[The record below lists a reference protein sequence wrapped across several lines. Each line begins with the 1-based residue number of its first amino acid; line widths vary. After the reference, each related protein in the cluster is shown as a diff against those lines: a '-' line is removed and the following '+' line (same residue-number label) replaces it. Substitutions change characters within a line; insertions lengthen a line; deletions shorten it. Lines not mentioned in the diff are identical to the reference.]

1 MCAEEYWKRRE
12 CGGKERKSQR
22 NVVQRE
28 VRIVYKAVVLKR
40 FWSHNQSRRASTKEW
55 AFKRKLSACVCV
67 FLEDAEEEE
76 NGEGQFRMR
85 VRSASGRSVCEEEKN
100 SEESDYSSI
109 NVHNARDT
117 TTTGGS

>member
-12 CGGKERKSQR
+12 CGKGKKEESWR

-55 AFKRKLSACVCV
+55 AFKRKLSVCV
-67 FLEDAEEEE
+67 YVFLDDAEEEE

-85 VRSASGRSVCEEEKN
+85 VRSASGRSVCEEEKQRR
-100 SEESDYSSI
+100 E
-109 NVHNARDT
+109 RL
-117 TTTGGS
+117 

>member
-1 MCAEEYWKRRE
+1 MCARKNTGREESA
-12 CGGKERKSQR
+12 GKERKESQR

-55 AFKRKLSACVCV
+55 AFKRKLSVCV
-67 FLEDAEEEE
+67 YVFLDDAEEEE

-85 VRSASGRSVCEEEKN
+85 VRSASGRSVCEEEKQ
-100 SEESDYSSI
+100 
-109 NVHNARDT
+109 
-117 TTTGGS
+117 